1 MECKAQVFGADL
13 TGYRSAFGIT
23 FDYGTTLDV
32 VPLNAH

>member
-13 TGYRSAFGIT
+13 TGYRSAFTIT
-23 FDYGTTLDV
+23 FNYGTTLDV